1 MAGRRAIAKEA
12 DRDRI
17 LGLLREHYALGT
29 IDDAELDRR
38 TGIVLGA
45 RFTDQA
51 VAAVQDLPLLPGSG
65 QQAPG
70 RDRAAGS
77 RDRAVGSRARGRHA
91 QARQPGAGWVPTSER
106 FRDPTSREIMRVWID
121 PADGSRHYVPEQPE

>member
-1 MAGRRAIAKEA
+1 MAGRRAVAGDA

-17 LGLLREHYALGT
+17 LGLLREHYAVGT

-51 VAAVQDLPLLPGSG
+51 VAAVEDLPLLP
-65 QQAPG
+65 
-70 RDRAAGS
+70 
-77 RDRAVGSRARGRHA
+77 ARGQPIQGRAERSLDRHRHA
-91 QARQPGAGWVPTSER
+91 QASRPGAGWVPTSER
-106 FRDPTSREIMRVWID
+106 FRDPASREIMRVWVD
-121 PADGSRHYVPEQPE
+121 PADGSRHYVPEQPG